1 MKFSCAAMIKR
12 ALLSHSNGGF
22 TWSARVDI
30 DSSEILNDDGYIETD
45 DNLILNENFDR
56 SGR

>member
-1 MKFSCAAMIKR
+1 MKFSCAAMIKS
-12 ALLSHSNGGF
+12 ALLSHRNGGF